1 MERYHYPQLL
11 NYTLNITIMEILT
24 LSIKQ
29 KFFDE
34 ILAGTKKQEFREI
47 RPNSQS
53 KYCELDEDGYVKEIE
68 GVLQPRKYDAIK
80 FLTGEYKGKRPFIVV
95 EVKDAKI
102 ELFEDENHEL
112 VTYTYQ
118 GEEYIAAQVVYDL
131 GQVLE
136 KHID

>member
-1 MERYHYPQLL
+1 
-11 NYTLNITIMEILT
+11 MEILS

-53 KYCELDEDGYVKEIE
+53 KYCEVDKDGFVKEMN

-80 FLTGEYKGKRPFIVV
+80 FLTGEYKGKRPYAIV
-95 EVKDAKI
+95 EVKKAKI
-102 ELFEDENHEL
+102 ELFENENHEL
-112 VTYTYQ
+112 ITYTHQ

-131 GQVLE
+131 GAVIE
-136 KHID
+136 RS

>member
-11 NYTLNITIMEILT
+11 NYRLNITIMEILT

-34 ILAGTKKQEFREI
+34 ILASTKKQEFREI

-118 GEEYIAAQVVYDL
+118 GEDYIAAQVVYDL
-131 GQVLE
+131 GKVLE

>member
-1 MERYHYPQLL
+1 
-11 NYTLNITIMEILT
+11 MEILT

-118 GEEYIAAQVVYDL
+118 GEDYIAAQVVYDL
-131 GQVLE
+131 GKVLE